1 MVFLKKLQSTT
12 ENFVFGP
19 IPKLKLKQK
28 EALFKVLHKG
38 STDYKKDKALD
49 PT

>member
-1 MVFLKKLQSTT
+1 MFFLKLQSTT
-12 ENFVFGP
+12 ENFDFGP
-19 IPKLKLKQK
+19 IPKLNLKQK
-28 EALFKVLHKG
+28 EVLHKG